1 MAKAKDTAL
10 AVAEEQTTALSFV
23 AEEVDESQYIA
34 NFDFKA
40 DEQAMSFL
48 KQAQAMSP
56 ELNAAT
62 PEYIDGLKQGGF
74 FVYAADRNPN
84 WCNSYRTEQQF
95 LKKLTQ
101 RITTCS
107 SFYRLYTQRTESR
120 EWNR

>member
-62 PEYIDGLKQGGF
+62 PE
-74 FVYAADRNPN
+74 
-84 WCNSYRTEQQF
+84 
-95 LKKLTQ
+95 
-101 RITTCS
+101 
-107 SFYRLYTQRTESR
+107 
-120 EWNR
+120 